1 MKKFFYF
8 FIILGY
14 SLNTTAQNSMNMGIV
29 GSYTFSNTECSDIWG
44 YVDSAGTEYA
54 LVGLK
59 NGFSVIDLSSPSNPV
74 QNFFIPGAQSTW
86 RDIKVWNHYAFIT
99 CDQGS
104 DGLLIVDLNDMSG
117 NSYVYTTIDIN
128 GQNMFTHAHNIYIDE
143 FGKAYIF
150 GGGVGTVGGA
160 F

>member
-59 NGFSVIDLSSPSNPV
+59 KWFFSN
-74 QNFFIPGAQSTW
+74 
-86 RDIKVWNHYAFIT
+86 
-99 CDQGS
+99 
-104 DGLLIVDLNDMSG
+104 
-117 NSYVYTTIDIN
+117 
-128 GQNMFTHAHNIYIDE
+128 
-143 FGKAYIF
+143 
-150 GGGVGTVGGA
+150 
-160 F
+160 